1 MGCRSSSSVT
11 PDIAQIHRQGQA
23 INEKVISHKF
33 ETYAVAFQRLDEEIL
48 VLEMKCPGARLATA
62 EAWVEHLEKLQ
73 REKEIS
79 TNVFEPK
86 TLLNSEKDDLL
97 KIALQLGITSSAG
110 KAAEQEEFLAKISTR
125 SINITEDQVHG
136 EMIQHAQQRM
146 EELKKEYS
154 QLRSLYEEQDGL
166 WASITGGTYTTSL
179 EERLDREVEGA
190 RQIRDRLA
198 SVAEQWRTSGAL
210 LKVATK
216 CAQQALQYW
225 NLIPV
230 AARAEDKLTLV
241 LDCRHAL
248 LAATKAYEGAQIALP
263 QAEIVRNRLLSSIH
277 HSVQYILTD
286 MVSEQRFT
294 QSTRTFESFHDTLIK
309 TTTWLQDTF
318 SRSLGKDIRE
328 SEEHIILLGK
338 KLRQERIRFI
348 STNAAEKIYLKRGSE
363 GL

>member
-166 WASITGGTYTTSL
+166 WG
-179 EERLDREVEGA
+179 EFPA
-190 RQIRDRLA
+190 RINIQC
-198 SVAEQWRTSGAL
+198 
-210 LKVATK
+210 K
-216 CAQQALQYW
+216 
-225 NLIPV
+225 
-230 AARAEDKLTLV
+230 
-241 LDCRHAL
+241 
-248 LAATKAYEGAQIALP
+248 
-263 QAEIVRNRLLSSIH
+263 
-277 HSVQYILTD
+277 
-286 MVSEQRFT
+286 
-294 QSTRTFESFHDTLIK
+294 
-309 TTTWLQDTF
+309 
-318 SRSLGKDIRE
+318 
-328 SEEHIILLGK
+328 
-338 KLRQERIRFI
+338 
-348 STNAAEKIYLKRGSE
+348 
-363 GL
+363 